1 MGEEERDGGGGEGWE
16 RRRGMGE
23 EERDG
28 GGGEGWGRRRGM
40 GEGEGK
46 SLITLG
52 SRNQFDFSEH
62 IWIELQS
69 FPHSNLTKSFSVSF
83 FQI

>member
-1 MGEEERDGGGGEGWE
+1 
-16 RRRGMGE
+16 
-23 EERDG
+23 
-28 GGGEGWGRRRGM
+28 M

-52 SRNQFDFSEH
+52 SRNQFDFSECN
-62 IWIELQS
+62 WIELQS
-69 FPHSNLTKSFSVSF
+69 FPHSNLTKRFSISF